1 MLFLTLQV
9 VSIFYLLLFKHYKFM
24 SDYLYFPN
32 NLKDITHQTFPR
44 CFNVALRLIWRRDV
58 RQSQTN
64 VEVTFCTTTLEFS
77 TLNNVESTLSI
88 STLIWHNVKLTLPFS
103 TSICKTLSHVETT
116 LWMWPL
122 KKWKINFESRTC

>member
-1 MLFLTLQV
+1 MEV
-9 VSIFYLLLFKHYKFM
+9 VSIFYLLLFKHCKFM
-24 SDYLYFPN
+24 SDYLYFPS

-58 RQSQTN
+58 GQRQTN
-64 VEVTFCTTTLEFS
+64 VEVTLCTSTLEFS

-88 STLIWHNVKLTLPFS
+88 STLIWHNVELTLPFS